1 MNSASNLKARLL
13 FVLVITFVGN
23 SRLAAGNNQNAGR
36 KLDEIPGFISIDC
49 GNNEDYID
57 VDTNIP
63 YISDKGL
70 IDTGIV
76 KTVSSD
82 SPTDLPRYAKNL
94 RSFPQGTRNCYT
106 LKPEKGKNNNYLNR
120 ATFVYG
126 NYDGENQIPLFDLH
140 LGVNEWTTVNL
151 TNASPYGYYFDIIH
165 VPLTDY
171 IDVCLAN
178 TGHGV
183 PFISA
188 LELRHLDNS
197 IYQTQGMAL
206 TKIRG
211 YDVGR
216 NSSDFS
222 ISESSEN
229 PYDLPDVVL
238 KTAAKTQNSS
248 IPLSLYWSPPDSLSK
263 CYVYFHFAE
272 IEKLEAG
279 QQRELKINLNGE
291 RYLTES
297 VKLDYL
303 KPHTIVQNNPPISGE
318 RIHFSISAVEG
329 NKLPPILNAKK
340 DASNSEIRTPVAV
353 ETNLNTL
360 IPDEHPSKCPKL
372 QFEEIDRDPRSRK
385 QICEFPINQQDE
397 IRQAYLKES
406 PYQPENI
413 DYLYNDDTHRHRF
426 QPSWFGSH
434 KDWLEYSPSMDA
446 IYCLPCYLFSKKPIG
461 CPKSDVFISRGFNN
475 WKKVK
480 DGMNCP
486 LIRHEGKEPNSPH
499 KIAVKCCED
508 LKNHS
513 RHIDKLIE
521 KQTSKELENNRLR
534 LKTSVECAR
543 WLAFQACAFRGHD
556 ESLDSKNREI
566 GDAKFCILIDEARDE
581 SKKEQMAIILRLQ
594 LALVTA
600 SREVKDVHQFF
611 DHLVNIINIVVASN
625 KRNDE
630 LQHAQAEQVENMIAS
645 NEIETGRGANQIGT
659 FQRAGDTRWGSH
671 FQSIS
676 SLINMFDATCKVINT
691 ISEEGA
697 NYKQRGDA
705 ERAYQN
711 LSKNEK
717 YFFEINLTGEIAT
730 SFSNLKAMQSLDL
743 SYNDLTG
750 PLPEFLSEMPNLNT
764 LNVSGNNLTGSVPE
778 ALLQKFRDGKLA
790 LSVGE
795 NPDLCLSV
803 PCKRK
808 KKKEVVVPIVASSI
822 AAVLVLLFIFSALV
836 IYRRKRKGD
845 MVTKSNI
852 KSKNQQ
858 YSYSEV
864 VSITNNFRTII
875 GGGGFG
881 KVYLGKL
888 KDETQVAVK
897 LLSTSSNQGYKE
909 FRAEAQLL
917 MIVHHKNL
925 VSLVGYCDEGA
936 TKALIYEYMASG
948 NLLQHLS
955 VTNTNVLTWNE
966 RIHIAVDAAHGLEYL
981 HNGCKPPIIHRDL
994 KPSNIL
1000 LNEHMQAKIADFG
1013 LSRAFATENDSHV
1026 STRPAGTL
1034 GYVDPEFQSS
1044 GNFNKKNDV
1053 YSFGIILFELIT
1065 GRTAIVRGPVR
1076 NNHILDWVNPLIE
1089 RGDVQN
1095 IIDPRLEGEFNSTS
1109 AWKAIEIAMSCIPSY
1124 AIQRLDMSYVLAELK
1139 ECLALEMAHEI
1150 TQRMATKGNLTT
1162 SNTPF
1167 KMTQLEYESD
1177 IVPHSR

>member
-1 MNSASNLKARLL
+1 MNKNLLRKTKMNGASNLKARFL
-13 FVLVITFVGN
+13 FFLAITFLGN
-23 SRLAAGNNQNAGR
+23 SNLAAGNNQNAVR

-49 GNNEDYID
+49 GSNEDYID
-57 VDTNIP
+57 EETKIP
-63 YISDKGL
+63 YISDKEL

-76 KTVSSD
+76 KTVSPD
-82 SPTDLPRYAKNL
+82 SPTDLPQCLKNL
-94 RSFPQGTRNCYT
+94 RSFPNGTRNCYT
-106 LKPEKGKNNNYLNR
+106 LRPEQGKNNNYLIR

-126 NYDGENQIPLFDLH
+126 NYDGENPIPVFDLH
-140 LGVNEWTTVNL
+140 LGVNEWETVNL
-151 TNASPYGYYFDIIH
+151 TDAGPYGFYYDIIH
-165 VPLTDY
+165 VPLMDY
-171 IDVCLAN
+171 IDVCLIN
-178 TGHGV
+178 TGRGV

-188 LELRHLDNS
+188 LELRLLDNS
-197 IYQTQGMAL
+197 IYPTRGRAL
-206 TKIRG
+206 TKIFG

-216 NSSDFS
+216 NSSDSNIRYPNDAYDRIWNPVQFDQWMPITTGS
-222 ISESSEN
+222 TIYSESSEN
-229 PYDLPDVVL
+229 PYNLPEVVFR
-238 KTAAKTQNSS
+238 TAAKTQNSS
-248 IPLSLYWSPPDSLSK
+248 LPLSLYWSPPDSHSK

-303 KPHTIVQNNPPISGE
+303 KPQTIVQNNLPISGE

-329 NKLPPILNAKK
+329 TKLPPILNAV
-340 DASNSEIRTPVAV
+340 EIFV
-353 ETNLNTL
+353 
-360 IPDEHPSKCPKL
+360 
-372 QFEEIDRDPRSRK
+372 
-385 QICEFPINQQDE
+385 
-397 IRQAYLKES
+397 LKEL
-406 PYQPENI
+406 PNKPTAVDDVEAI
-413 DYLYNDDTHRHRF
+413 TDIKKLYNVTKNWQGDPCV
-426 QPSWFGSH
+426 PS
-434 KDWLEYSPSMDA
+434 EYSWDGLSCSGDNHPR
-446 IYCLPCYLFSKKPIG
+446 I
-461 CPKSDVFISRGFNN
+461 IS
-475 WKKVK
+475 
-480 DGMNCP
+480 
-486 LIRHEGKEPNSPH
+486 L
-499 KIAVKCCED
+499 
-508 LKNHS
+508 
-513 RHIDKLIE
+513 
-521 KQTSKELENNRLR
+521 
-534 LKTSVECAR
+534 
-543 WLAFQACAFRGHD
+543 
-556 ESLDSKNREI
+556 
-566 GDAKFCILIDEARDE
+566 
-581 SKKEQMAIILRLQ
+581 
-594 LALVTA
+594 
-600 SREVKDVHQFF
+600 
-611 DHLVNIINIVVASN
+611 
-625 KRNDE
+625 
-630 LQHAQAEQVENMIAS
+630 
-645 NEIETGRGANQIGT
+645 
-659 FQRAGDTRWGSH
+659 
-671 FQSIS
+671 
-676 SLINMFDATCKVINT
+676 
-691 ISEEGA
+691 
-697 NYKQRGDA
+697 
-705 ERAYQN
+705 N
-711 LSKNEK
+711 LSSS
-717 YFFEINLTGEIAT
+717 NLTGEIAT

-750 PLPEFLSEMPNLNT
+750 LLPEFLSELPNLNT

-822 AAVLVLLFIFSALV
+822 AAVLVLLFIFSALI

-858 YSYSEV
+858 YSYTEV

-897 LLSTSSNQGYKE
+897 LLSASSNQGYKE

-917 MIVHHKNL
+917 MVVHHKNL

-936 TKALIYEYMASG
+936 KKALIYEYMANG

-1034 GYVDPEFQSS
+1034 GYVDPEFQLS
-1044 GNFNKKNDV
+1044 GNFNKKSDV

-1124 AIQRLDMSYVLAELK
+1124 AIQRPDMSYVLAELK
-1139 ECLALEMAHEI
+1139 ECLALGMAHER
-1150 TQRMATKGNLTT
+1150 TQRMAIEGNLTT

-1167 KMTQLEYESD
+1167 KKTRLEHESD

>member
-1 MNSASNLKARLL
+1 MPQK
-13 FVLVITFVGN
+13 
-23 SRLAAGNNQNAGR
+23 
-36 KLDEIPGFISIDC
+36 GFITIDC
-49 GNNEDYID
+49 GSNEDY
-57 VDTNIP
+57 VDEETKIP

-82 SPTDLPRYAKNL
+82 SPANHLRYAKNL

-106 LKPEKGKNNNYLNR
+106 LRPEQGKNNNYLIR

-126 NYDGENQIPLFDLH
+126 NYDGKNQKPIFDLH

-151 TNASPYGYYFDIIH
+151 TNSGAYGYYYDIIH

-171 IDVCLAN
+171 IDVCLIN
-178 TGHGV
+178 TGCGV

-188 LELRHLDNS
+188 LELRLLDNS
-197 IYQTQGMAL
+197 IYPTQGRAL
-206 TKIRG
+206 TQMWG

-216 NSSDFS
+216 NRSDFIVRYPNDTYDRIWEPS
-222 ISESSEN
+222 LFDWIPIKTGSTIYSEN
-229 PYDLPDVVL
+229 PYNLPDVVL
-238 KTAAKTQNSS
+238 RTAAKTQNSS
-248 IPLSLYWSPPDSLSK
+248 LPLILSWSPPDSFSK
-263 CYVYFHFAE
+263 CYLYFHFVE

-279 QQRELKINLNGE
+279 QQRELKIDLNGE

-303 KPHTIVQNNPPISGE
+303 KPQTIAQNDPPISGE
-318 RIHFSISAVEG
+318 QIYFSISAAEG
-329 NKLPPILNAKK
+329 TKLPPILNAVEVFVLKDFPNKPTAIDDVEAITDIKK
-340 DASNSEIRTPVAV
+340 
-353 ETNLNTL
+353 
-360 IPDEHPSKCPKL
+360 
-372 QFEEIDRDPRSRK
+372 
-385 QICEFPINQQDE
+385 
-397 IRQAYLKES
+397 
-406 PYQPENI
+406 
-413 DYLYNDDTHRHRF
+413 LYNVTRNWQGDPCV
-426 QPSWFGSH
+426 PS
-434 KDWLEYSPSMDA
+434 EYSWDGLNCSGDNHPR
-446 IYCLPCYLFSKKPIG
+446 I
-461 CPKSDVFISRGFNN
+461 IS
-475 WKKVK
+475 
-480 DGMNCP
+480 
-486 LIRHEGKEPNSPH
+486 L
-499 KIAVKCCED
+499 
-508 LKNHS
+508 
-513 RHIDKLIE
+513 
-521 KQTSKELENNRLR
+521 
-534 LKTSVECAR
+534 
-543 WLAFQACAFRGHD
+543 
-556 ESLDSKNREI
+556 
-566 GDAKFCILIDEARDE
+566 
-581 SKKEQMAIILRLQ
+581 
-594 LALVTA
+594 
-600 SREVKDVHQFF
+600 
-611 DHLVNIINIVVASN
+611 
-625 KRNDE
+625 
-630 LQHAQAEQVENMIAS
+630 
-645 NEIETGRGANQIGT
+645 
-659 FQRAGDTRWGSH
+659 
-671 FQSIS
+671 
-676 SLINMFDATCKVINT
+676 
-691 ISEEGA
+691 
-697 NYKQRGDA
+697 
-705 ERAYQN
+705 N
-711 LSKNEK
+711 LSSS
-717 YFFEINLTGEIAT
+717 NLTGEIAT

-750 PLPEFLSEMPNLNT
+750 PLPEFLSELLNLNT
-764 LNVSGNNLTGSVPE
+764 LNVSGNNVTGSVPE
-778 ALLQKFRDGKLA
+778 ALLQKFRHGKLA

-822 AAVLVLLFIFSALV
+822 AAVLVLLFIFSALI

-897 LLSTSSNQGYKE
+897 LLSASSNQGYKE

-917 MIVHHKNL
+917 MRVHHKNL

-936 TKALIYEYMASG
+936 KKALIYEYMANG

-966 RIHIAVDAAHGLEYL
+966 RIHIAVDAAHGLDYL

-1026 STRPAGTL
+1026 STRPGGTL

-1044 GNFNKKNDV
+1044 GNFNKKSDV

-1065 GRTAIVRGPVR
+1065 GRTAIVRGPMR

-1109 AWKAIEIAMSCIPSY
+1109 AWKAIEIAMSCIPSFV
-1124 AIQRLDMSYVLAELK
+1124 IQRPDMSYVLAELK
-1139 ECLALEMAHEI
+1139 ECLALEMAYER
-1150 TQRMATKGNLTT
+1150 TQRMKTT
-1162 SNTPF
+1162 SLGSSSILKTTPVKSICPKNNTTVCYAALNLGLHFPLISAA
-1167 KMTQLEYESD
+1167 TPQLSLFLSA
-1177 IVPHSR
+1177 VSLPRSPPPRTPHSNTEEHEPSKRRTQQTNQKKSNPKRSRIRSPEAFAGVWSESAPGVCSSFAGFVLCSSCFAIGVCYVRLLVGEIGAWVRRGLVKSALAFVLFGVAGLGSSAPAFVLVGVAGLGFVGACVCARRCCWFVCWVLHSPSVFAAFICSLVKSEPGFVGVS

>member
-1 MNSASNLKARLL
+1 MNNASNLKARLL
-13 FVLVITFVGN
+13 FVLAITFVGN

-36 KLDEIPGFISIDC
+36 KLNEIPGFITIDC
-49 GNNEDYID
+49 GSNEDYID
-57 VDTNIP
+57 EETKIP
-63 YISDKGL
+63 YISDEGL
-70 IDTGIV
+70 INTGIV
-76 KTVSSD
+76 KSVSPD
-82 SPTDLPRYAKNL
+82 SLGNLPQYAKNL
-94 RSFPQGTRNCYT
+94 RSFPNGTRNCYT
-106 LKPEKGKNNNYLNR
+106 LRPEQGKNNNYLIR
-120 ATFVYG
+120 ARFVYG
-126 NYDGENQIPLFDLH
+126 NYDGENQEPIFDLH

-151 TNASPYGYYFDIIH
+151 TEIRPFGDYYDIIH
-165 VPLTDY
+165 IPLTDY
-171 IDVCLAN
+171 VDVCLVN

-197 IYQTQGMAL
+197 IYQTHGRAL

-211 YDVGR
+211 YDIGR
-216 NSSDFS
+216 NFSDFNIRYPNDTYDRS
-222 ISESSEN
+222 WKPVLFDWIPITTGSTIYSESSEN
-229 PYDLPDVVL
+229 PYNLPEVVL
-238 KTAAKTQNSS
+238 RTAAKTQNSS
-248 IPLSLYWSPPDSLSK
+248 LPLSLYWSPPDSLSK
-263 CYVYFHFAE
+263 CYVYFHFVE
-272 IEKLEAG
+272 IEKHEAG
-279 QQRELKINLNGE
+279 QQRELKIDLNGE

-303 KPHTIVQNNPPISGE
+303 KPQTIAQNYPPISGE
-318 RIHFSISAVEG
+318 RIHFSISAAKG
-329 NKLPPILNAKK
+329 TKLPPILNAVEIFVLKDLPKK
-340 DASNSEIRTPVAV
+340 PTSIDDV
-353 ETNLNTL
+353 EAITD
-360 IPDEHPSKCPKL
+360 IKK
-372 QFEEIDRDPRSRK
+372 
-385 QICEFPINQQDE
+385 
-397 IRQAYLKES
+397 
-406 PYQPENI
+406 
-413 DYLYNDDTHRHRF
+413 LYNVTKNWQGD
-426 QPSWFGSH
+426 PCVPI
-434 KDWLEYSPSMDA
+434 EYSWDGLNCSGDNHPR
-446 IYCLPCYLFSKKPIG
+446 I
-461 CPKSDVFISRGFNN
+461 IS
-475 WKKVK
+475 
-480 DGMNCP
+480 
-486 LIRHEGKEPNSPH
+486 L
-499 KIAVKCCED
+499 
-508 LKNHS
+508 
-513 RHIDKLIE
+513 
-521 KQTSKELENNRLR
+521 
-534 LKTSVECAR
+534 
-543 WLAFQACAFRGHD
+543 
-556 ESLDSKNREI
+556 
-566 GDAKFCILIDEARDE
+566 
-581 SKKEQMAIILRLQ
+581 
-594 LALVTA
+594 
-600 SREVKDVHQFF
+600 
-611 DHLVNIINIVVASN
+611 
-625 KRNDE
+625 
-630 LQHAQAEQVENMIAS
+630 
-645 NEIETGRGANQIGT
+645 
-659 FQRAGDTRWGSH
+659 
-671 FQSIS
+671 
-676 SLINMFDATCKVINT
+676 
-691 ISEEGA
+691 
-697 NYKQRGDA
+697 
-705 ERAYQN
+705 N
-711 LSKNEK
+711 LSSS
-717 YFFEINLTGEIAT
+717 NLTGEIVT

-750 PLPEFLSEMPNLNT
+750 LLPEFLSELPNLNT

-822 AAVLVLLFIFSALV
+822 AAVLVLLLIFSALI
-836 IYRRKRKGD
+836 IYRRKRKAD
-845 MVTKSNI
+845 MLTKSNI

-858 YSYSEV
+858 YSYTEV

-897 LLSTSSNQGYKE
+897 LLSASSNQGYKE

-917 MIVHHKNL
+917 MVVHHKNL

-936 TKALIYEYMASG
+936 KKALIYEYMANG

-1044 GNFNKKNDV
+1044 GNFNKKSDV

-1124 AIQRLDMSYVLAELK
+1124 AIQRPDMSYVLAELK
-1139 ECLALEMAHEI
+1139 ECLALEMAHER
-1150 TQRMATKGNLTT
+1150 TQRMAIEGNLTT

-1167 KMTQLEYESD
+1167 KKTRLEHESD

>member
-1 MNSASNLKARLL
+1 MWICYS
-13 FVLVITFVGN
+13 
-23 SRLAAGNNQNAGR
+23 QN
-36 KLDEIPGFISIDC
+36 
-49 GNNEDYID
+49 
-57 VDTNIP
+57 
-63 YISDKGL
+63 
-70 IDTGIV
+70 
-76 KTVSSD
+76 
-82 SPTDLPRYAKNL
+82 
-94 RSFPQGTRNCYT
+94 
-106 LKPEKGKNNNYLNR
+106 
-120 ATFVYG
+120 
-126 NYDGENQIPLFDLH
+126 
-140 LGVNEWTTVNL
+140 
-151 TNASPYGYYFDIIH
+151 
-165 VPLTDY
+165 
-171 IDVCLAN
+171 LAN
-178 TGHGV
+178 
-183 PFISA
+183 
-188 LELRHLDNS
+188 
-197 IYQTQGMAL
+197 
-206 TKIRG
+206 
-211 YDVGR
+211 
-216 NSSDFS
+216 
-222 ISESSEN
+222 
-229 PYDLPDVVL
+229 
-238 KTAAKTQNSS
+238 
-248 IPLSLYWSPPDSLSK
+248 
-263 CYVYFHFAE
+263 
-272 IEKLEAG
+272 
-279 QQRELKINLNGE
+279 
-291 RYLTES
+291 
-297 VKLDYL
+297 
-303 KPHTIVQNNPPISGE
+303 SG
-318 RIHFSISAVEG
+318 
-329 NKLPPILNAKK
+329 
-340 DASNSEIRTPVAV
+340 
-353 ETNLNTL
+353 
-360 IPDEHPSKCPKL
+360 
-372 QFEEIDRDPRSRK
+372 
-385 QICEFPINQQDE
+385 
-397 IRQAYLKES
+397 
-406 PYQPENI
+406 
-413 DYLYNDDTHRHRF
+413 
-426 QPSWFGSH
+426 
-434 KDWLEYSPSMDA
+434 
-446 IYCLPCYLFSKKPIG
+446 
-461 CPKSDVFISRGFNN
+461 
-475 WKKVK
+475 
-480 DGMNCP
+480 
-486 LIRHEGKEPNSPH
+486 
-499 KIAVKCCED
+499 
-508 LKNHS
+508 
-513 RHIDKLIE
+513 
-521 KQTSKELENNRLR
+521 
-534 LKTSVECAR
+534 
-543 WLAFQACAFRGHD
+543 FR
-556 ESLDSKNREI
+556 
-566 GDAKFCILIDEARDE
+566 
-581 SKKEQMAIILRLQ
+581 
-594 LALVTA
+594 
-600 SREVKDVHQFF
+600 
-611 DHLVNIINIVVASN
+611 
-625 KRNDE
+625 
-630 LQHAQAEQVENMIAS
+630 
-645 NEIETGRGANQIGT
+645 
-659 FQRAGDTRWGSH
+659 
-671 FQSIS
+671 
-676 SLINMFDATCKVINT
+676 
-691 ISEEGA
+691 
-697 NYKQRGDA
+697 
-705 ERAYQN
+705 
-711 LSKNEK
+711 
-717 YFFEINLTGEIAT
+717 
-730 SFSNLKAMQSLDL
+730 DL

-1177 IVPHSR
+1177 IVPHSSSELGKLDGDLAAAAGNNIALGAIALIFTIAQCHNENQEANHCHASIFTLYSPGGGGNQYHDWIAELEHTSPLLAALNIAQYCTASNTSCLPERSTPLRRHSFHPCQIFQAIITRRETQSTFTISHTSNCYRISIKETSLLTKLMANLEHSYTS

>member
-1 MNSASNLKARLL
+1 MNNASNLKARLL
-13 FVLVITFVGN
+13 FVLAITFVGN
-23 SRLAAGNNQNAGR
+23 LRLAAGNNQNAGR
-36 KLDEIPGFISIDC
+36 KLDEISPGFISIDC
-49 GNNEDYID
+49 GSNEDY
-57 VDTNIP
+57 VDEKTKIP

-76 KTVSSD
+76 KTVSPD
-82 SPTDLPRYAKNL
+82 SPADLPQCLKNL
-94 RSFPQGTRNCYT
+94 RSFPNGTRNCYT
-106 LKPEKGKNNNYLNR
+106 LRPEQGKNNNYLIR

-126 NYDGENQIPLFDLH
+126 NYDGENQIPVFNLH
-140 LGVNEWTTVNL
+140 LGVNEWETVTL
-151 TNASPYGYYFDIIH
+151 TNAGPYGFYYDIIH

-171 IDVCLAN
+171 IDVCLIN
-178 TGHGV
+178 TGRGV

-188 LELRHLDNS
+188 LELRLLDNS
-197 IYQTQGMAL
+197 IYPTQGRAL

-216 NSSDFS
+216 NSSDS
-222 ISESSEN
+222 NISESSEN

-238 KTAAKTQNSS
+238 KTAAKTKNSS
-248 IPLSLYWSPPDSLSK
+248 IPLSLSWSPPDSHSK

-303 KPHTIVQNNPPISGE
+303 KPQTIVQNNPPISGE
-318 RIHFSISAVEG
+318 RIYFSISAVEG
-329 NKLPPILNAKK
+329 TKLPPILNAV
-340 DASNSEIRTPVAV
+340 EIFV
-353 ETNLNTL
+353 
-360 IPDEHPSKCPKL
+360 
-372 QFEEIDRDPRSRK
+372 
-385 QICEFPINQQDE
+385 
-397 IRQAYLKES
+397 LKEL
-406 PYQPENI
+406 PNKPTAI
-413 DYLYNDDTHRHRF
+413 DDVEAITDIKKLYNVTRNWQGDPCV
-426 QPSWFGSH
+426 PS
-434 KDWLEYSPSMDA
+434 EYSWDGLNCSGDNHPR
-446 IYCLPCYLFSKKPIG
+446 I
-461 CPKSDVFISRGFNN
+461 IS
-475 WKKVK
+475 
-480 DGMNCP
+480 
-486 LIRHEGKEPNSPH
+486 L
-499 KIAVKCCED
+499 
-508 LKNHS
+508 
-513 RHIDKLIE
+513 
-521 KQTSKELENNRLR
+521 
-534 LKTSVECAR
+534 
-543 WLAFQACAFRGHD
+543 
-556 ESLDSKNREI
+556 
-566 GDAKFCILIDEARDE
+566 
-581 SKKEQMAIILRLQ
+581 
-594 LALVTA
+594 
-600 SREVKDVHQFF
+600 
-611 DHLVNIINIVVASN
+611 
-625 KRNDE
+625 
-630 LQHAQAEQVENMIAS
+630 
-645 NEIETGRGANQIGT
+645 
-659 FQRAGDTRWGSH
+659 
-671 FQSIS
+671 
-676 SLINMFDATCKVINT
+676 
-691 ISEEGA
+691 
-697 NYKQRGDA
+697 
-705 ERAYQN
+705 N
-711 LSKNEK
+711 LSSS
-717 YFFEINLTGEIAT
+717 NLTGEIAT

-750 PLPEFLSEMPNLNT
+750 SLPEFLSELPNLNT

-808 KKKEVVVPIVASSI
+808 EKKEFVVPIVASSM
-822 AAVLVLLFIFSALV
+822 AAVLVLLFIFSAML

-845 MVTKSNI
+845 MVIKSNI

-858 YSYSEV
+858 YSYTEV

-897 LLSTSSNQGYKE
+897 LLSASSNQGYKE

-936 TKALIYEYMASG
+936 KKALIYEYMANG

-1044 GNFNKKNDV
+1044 GNFNKKSDV

-1124 AIQRLDMSYVLAELK
+1124 AIQRPDMSYVLAELK
-1139 ECLALEMAHEI
+1139 ECLALEMAHER
-1150 TQRMATKGNLTT
+1150 TQRMAIEGNLTT

-1167 KMTQLEYESD
+1167 KMTHLEYESD